1 MWCFEFPSIDIRSL
15 PRCASCTQGRGLHQ
29 GWAFGLVTCSSKDML
44 GHNRLLGDRA
54 DLSGRCHPASCPFQP
69 FTVRRRLPP
78 RLQQLQLRA
87 QTENSSNGE
96 QEKKPSGGSQE
107 ANKDKNNAL
116 RAQRNRKGKN
126 KYRKL
131 EDASLKA
138 DDFNPIALGRRS
150 R

>member
-1 MWCFEFPSIDIRSL
+1 M
-15 PRCASCTQGRGLHQ
+15 
-29 GWAFGLVTCSSKDML
+29 AFGLVICSSKVMF

-54 DLSGRCHPASCPFQP
+54 DLSGKCHPASCPFQP
-69 FTVRRRLPP
+69 FAVLRRLPP

-87 QTENSSNGE
+87 QTDNSSNGE
-96 QEKKPSGGSQE
+96 QEKKPPGGSQE
-107 ANKDKNNAL
+107 ANKDKNNAF

-126 KYRKL
+126 RNRKE

>member
-1 MWCFEFPSIDIRSL
+1 M
-15 PRCASCTQGRGLHQ
+15 
-29 GWAFGLVTCSSKDML
+29 AFGLIICSSKVMF

-54 DLSGRCHPASCPFQP
+54 DLSGKYHPASCPFQP
-69 FTVRRRLPP
+69 YAVCKRLPP

-96 QEKKPSGGSQE
+96 QEKKPPGGSQE
-107 ANKDKNNAL
+107 ANKEKNNAF
-116 RAQRNRKGKN
+116 RAHRNRKGKTRN
-126 KYRKL
+126 RKE